1 VIHETQTMV
10 EQRHP
15 NLLPLL
21 CCFVHGKQL
30 WMVMP
35 YMAGGSL
42 LSIMQSNFPEAR
54 ARPQP
59 CYSLHPKTYV
69 CHRAR
74 GGLVRPASAGLL
86 RYWGTVAVMH
96 GGPLLGPNPAL
107 GVPKRPR
114 GAVTHDG
121 PVLAPNPTLAF
132 GPAAGP
138 GGGAGGDGRAG
149 RAESAGVHALARP
162 HPPRR
167 QGAPRPGPARARA
180 APRAG
185 GAGVSA
191 GSGARG
197 GTARTRGARG
207 SIAALTPFGGAL
219 HERVCPQAGACGLR
233 AAAGWAGCLACGR
246 ASVPVR
252 DVVHAASRTSQQCAR
267 VPAFPR
273 TSALPRGVPEGAPRA
288 RRPPTCWCTR
298 TGASC

>member
-132 GPAAGP
+132 GP
-138 GGGAGGDGRAG
+138 
-149 RAESAGVHALARP
+149 
-162 HPPRR
+162 R
-167 QGAPRPGPARARA
+167 QGLEEELVATVGLGVLKALEYMHSRGRIHRDVKARPGPARPAPGRRRGRA
-180 APRAG
+180 AQASVL
-185 GAGVSA
+185 AA
-191 GSGARG
+191 ARG
-197 GTARTRGARG
+197 VAPPAHGAPG
-207 SIAALTPFGGAL
+207 
-219 HERVCPQAGACGLR
+219 
-233 AAAGWAGCLACGR
+233 
-246 ASVPVR
+246 
-252 DVVHAASRTSQQCAR
+252 AAS
-267 VPAFPR
+267 
-273 TSALPRGVPEGAPRA
+273 
-288 RRPPTCWCTR
+288 PP
-298 TGASC
+298 